1 MNFRLPVPMNGKH
14 KNAEGVIT
22 GARGINTTFE

>member
-14 KNAEGVIT
+14 KNAGVIT
-22 GARGINTTFE
+22 GALGINTTFE